1 VNAAEALRAA
11 HAAGVTVALDGESL
25 VLEAEIEPPQEV
37 LDALSRHKL
46 AILALLEPSREERSA
61 KHWRGYFQT
70 RRIAAS
76 RNGLPRAEAD
86 SLAFANCVIEW
97 LNQHPA
103 PSAPGRCASC
113 GKQETEAAVV
123 VAFGTEPATHAWL
136 HAECW
141 PAWHRERTA
150 DAVAV
155 LRRMGIRA

>member
-1 VNAAEALRAA
+1 VSATEALRAA
-11 HAAGVTVALDGESL
+11 LAAGITVALDGESL
-25 VLEAEIEPPQEV
+25 VLEAETEPPQEV

-61 KHWRGYFQT
+61 KHWRAYFER

-76 RNGLPRAEAD
+76 RNGLPREEAD

-103 PSAPGRCASC
+103 PSAPGRCAWC
-113 GKQETEAAVV
+113 GRQETQAAVV
-123 VAFGTEPATHAWL
+123 VPFGTEPATHAWV

-141 PAWHRERTA
+141 AAWHGERTA
-150 DAVAV
+150 HAAAV
-155 LRRMGIRA
+155 LRTMGIRA